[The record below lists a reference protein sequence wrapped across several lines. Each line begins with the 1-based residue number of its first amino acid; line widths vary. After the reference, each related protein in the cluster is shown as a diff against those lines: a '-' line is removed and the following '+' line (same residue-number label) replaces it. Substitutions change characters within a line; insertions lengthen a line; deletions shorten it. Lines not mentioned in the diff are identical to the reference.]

1 MLIQEISKELE
12 NRADPE
18 EKRKRTRWEKQYQKE
33 PKLHGL
39 PSPTVRK
46 ISAKYFSRT
55 KRKTK
60 GELFRFCGEL
70 LSSGYAEETTIAFDW
85 AFRLRRQYE
94 ESDFHV
100 FESWLKEYVHSWGTC
115 DDLCTH
121 AFGAFIFQFPK
132 FISNVKEWTRSPN
145 RWIRR
150 ASAVVAI
157 YSVRRQKHLKEIF
170 EIADILLTDPDV
182 MVQKGYGWMLKET
195 SNHYPKEV
203 FDYVIRHRREMPRT
217 ALRYAIEKL
226 PLDLKEEA
234 MKKEKPCIDDT

>member
-12 NRADPE
+12 KRADPE
-18 EKRKRTRWEKQYQKE
+18 EKRKRTCWEKQYQEE

-46 ISAKYFSRT
+46 ISAKYFSQA

-60 GELFRFCGEL
+60 EELFRFCEEL
-70 LSSGYAEETTIAFDW
+70 LSSSYSEETTIAFDW

-94 ESDFHV
+94 ESDFRV

-150 ASAVVAI
+150 ASAVVTI

-182 MVQKGYGWMLKET
+182 MVQKGYDGCSKRQAIIIQKRSLIT
-195 SNHYPKEV
+195 S
-203 FDYVIRHRREMPRT
+203 
-217 ALRYAIEKL
+217 LGIE
-226 PLDLKEEA
+226 
-234 MKKEKPCIDDT
+234 EKCHEHH

>member
-1 MLIQEISKELE
+1 
-12 NRADPE
+12 
-18 EKRKRTRWEKQYQKE
+18 
-33 PKLHGL
+33 
-39 PSPTVRK
+39 
-46 ISAKYFSRT
+46 
-55 KRKTK
+55 
-60 GELFRFCGEL
+60 
-70 LSSGYAEETTIAFDW
+70 
-85 AFRLRRQYE
+85 
-94 ESDFHV
+94 
-100 FESWLKEYVHSWGTC
+100 
-115 DDLCTH
+115 LCTH

-132 FISNVKEWTRSPN
+132 FISNVKEWTQSPN

-150 ASAVVAI
+150 ASAVVTI

-217 ALRYAIEKL
+217 SLRYAIEKL
-226 PLDLKEEA
+226 PLDLKGET

>member
-18 EKRKRTRWEKQYQKE
+18 EKRKRTCWEKQYQEE

-46 ISAKYFSRT
+46 ISAKYFSQA

-60 GELFRFCGEL
+60 EELFRFCEEL
-70 LSSGYAEETTIAFDW
+70 LSSSYSEETTIAFDW

-94 ESDFHV
+94 ESDFRV

-132 FISNVKEWTRSPN
+132 FISNVKEWTQSPN

-150 ASAVVAI
+150 ASAVVTI

-217 ALRYAIEKL
+217 SLRYAIEKL
-226 PLDLKEEA
+226 PLDLKEET